1 MGRLT
6 GAKAKS
12 LSRPGRHGDGD
23 TLYLCV
29 KASGAKSWIQRITID
44 GRRHDIGL
52 GAFPV
57 VGLAKARER
66 AFANRVSIA
75 DGRNPLAE
83 KIKARIPTFR
93 EAAEKTIEANR
104 PRWRNPKTDQNWT
117 AALERHAFPILGN
130 MRVDRIGREDVLRVL
145 TPLWTSTPEQAR
157 KLRRRIRATLAW
169 CQAHGHIEHNIAG
182 EAIDG
187 ALPAQPAVKEHLRAL
202 PYRDVAEA
210 LATVDSSRAS
220 PTAKL
225 CLWFTI
231 LTAARSGET
240 RGAAWAEID
249 LEAHEWRIPANRMKS
264 GVEHRVPLSDA
275 AMAVLQRALPLR
287 NNHSDLIFPSPVR
300 RGRPLSDMALT
311 KVLRDSGLANR
322 ATVHG
327 FRSSFRDWCAE
338 AGKPRELAEAAL
350 AHVVAGVEGAYFRSD
365 LFERRRQLMADWAFY
380 LNNES
385 MTLGQLAR

>member
-66 AFANRVSIA
+66 AFANRVAIA

-117 AALERHAFPILGN
+117 AALERHAFPVLGN

-145 TPLWTSTPEQAR
+145 TPLWTSKPEQAR

-202 PYRDVAEA
+202 PYRDVAAA

-225 CLWFTI
+225 CLRFTV

-240 RGAAWAEID
+240 RGATWTEID
-249 LEAHEWRIPANRMKS
+249 LQAGEWRIPASRMKS
-264 GVEHRVPLSDA
+264 GVEHRVPLSDGA
-275 AMAVLQRALPLR
+275 LAVLQRALPLR
-287 NNHSDLIFPSPVR
+287 NHSDLIFPSPAR

-311 KVLRDSGLANR
+311 KVLRDSGLADR
-322 ATVHG
+322 ATAHG
-327 FRSSFRDWCAE
+327 FRSSFRDWCAVT
-338 AGKPRELAEAAL
+338 GKPRELAEAAL
-350 AHVVAGVEGAYFRSD
+350 AHAVAGVEGAYFRSD
-365 LFERRRQLMADWAFY
+365 LFERRRHLMEDWARY
-380 LNNES
+380 LNGEGA
-385 MTLGQLAR
+385 TVVQLRR

>member
-66 AFANRVSIA
+66 AFANRVAIA

-83 KIKARIPTFR
+83 KIKASIPTFR

-104 PRWRNPKTDQNWT
+104 PRWRNPKTDRNWT
-117 AALERHAFPILGN
+117 AALERHAFPVLGN

-145 TPLWTSTPEQAR
+145 TPLWTSKPEQAR

-182 EAIDG
+182 DAIDG

-249 LEAHEWRIPANRMKS
+249 LEAHEWRVPANRMKS
-264 GVEHRVPLSDA
+264 NVEHRVPLSDA

-287 NNHSDLIFPSPVR
+287 NNHSDLIFPSPAR
-300 RGRPLSDMALT
+300 RGRPLSDMTLT
-311 KVLRDSGLANR
+311 KVLRDSGLADR

-338 AGKPRELAEAAL
+338 TGKPRELAEAAL

-365 LFERRRQLMADWAFY
+365 LFERRRQLMADWAQY
-380 LNNES
+380 LTVEGA
-385 MTLGQLAR
+385 TAA